1 MKLNELISPLEK
13 LAPPFLQEPYDNSG
27 LLIGNPEMEID
38 KALIC
43 LDVTEDILDEAIAEN
58 CQIIISH
65 HPIIFKGLKRITGK
79 NMVERIV
86 AKAIKNDMAIYAIHT
101 NLDNVKNG
109 VNSILCEK
117 LGVLN
122 PQILSP
128 KEGVLRKLVTFC
140 PKENAAKVRDAIFDA
155 GAGHIG
161 DYDKCSFNSG
171 GSGSFRALEGTNPY
185 VGEKGKLHFEEE
197 ARIESIYPVY
207 LENEILKALKAAH
220 PYEEVAFDVYPLLNV
235 HENVGAGMIGELET
249 GMDEMA
255 FLQKLKDVAGSAC
268 IRHSG
273 LLGKKIKKVAVC
285 GGSGS
290 FLIQDAIRANADIFV
305 SGDIK
310 YHDFFEADNK
320 IVIADMGHYESE
332 QFSKELIYSV
342 LIKKFPTFAT
352 LISRGNTNSVN
363 YF

>member
-1 MKLNELISPLEK
+1 MKIKELIAPLEE
-13 LAPPFLQEPYDNSG
+13 LAPPFLQESYDNSG
-27 LLIGNPEMEID
+27 LLIGNPETD
-38 KALIC
+38 VKKVLIS
-43 LDVTEDILDEAIAEN
+43 LDVTEEILHEAIVEK

-86 AKAIKNDMAIYAIHT
+86 TKAIKNDIAIYAIHT

-117 LGVLN
+117 LWIKN

-128 KEGVLRKLVTFC
+128 KEGLLRKLVTFC
-140 PKENAAKVRDAIFDA
+140 PKENAAKVREAIFNA

-161 DYDKCSFNSG
+161 NYDNCSFNTE
-171 GSGSFRALEGTNPY
+171 GSGSFRALEGSDPF

-197 ARIESIYPVY
+197 IRIESIYPVH
-207 LENEILKALKAAH
+207 LENRILRAMMAAH
-220 PYEEVAFDVYPLLNV
+220 PYEEVAYDIYPLLNA
-235 HENVGAGMIGELET
+235 HGNVGAGMIGELEKE
-249 GMDEMA
+249 MDEKL
-255 FLQKLKDVAGSAC
+255 FLQKIKDVAGTGC
-268 IRHSG
+268 IRHSN

-290 FLIQDAIRANADIFV
+290 FLIPDAISANADIFV

-310 YHDFFEADNK
+310 YHEFFDADNK
-320 IVIADMGHYESE
+320 LVIADIGHYESE

-342 LIKKFPTFAT
+342 LIKKFPTFAV
-352 LISRGNTNSVN
+352 LISKGHTNSVN